1 MPIILMMLLLVYPF
15 MKNINYYFNIL
26 YLVLIAGAPLAVKS
40 IFQFFE
46 DKPMYVAIGKRDN
59 IIYRYFNLSINI
71 ILVIVSTIIFIK
83 LFL

>member
-1 MPIILMMLLLVYPF
+1 

-40 IFQFFE
+40 IFQYFE
-46 DKPMYVAIGKRDN
+46 GKRMYVSIGKRDN

-71 ILVIVSTIIFIK
+71 ILLIVFTLIFIK
-83 LFL
+83 LFV